1 MRFSRTLAI
10 LVRQYYLFRG
20 SPARIIPVFAWIA
33 IDIVLW
39 GFLSTYLNTIA
50 AAGSNLVPALLG
62 AVLLWDFFTRV
73 MQGVT
78 MTFFEDV
85 WSRNFLNIF
94 ASPMSIAEYLA
105 GLVLSSIL
113 TSTAGLVFM
122 IVLATT
128 CLRPS
133 FLLVRAYDRSVY
145 RSVVFIRNRPWN
157 FRQQHGDA
165 TRALGGVVDL
175 ANSRADFPVRG
186 CFLSAIYTAR
196 LDAWSVVGPASSVCL
211 RRAPLDREGR
221 HGFCCNAGWR
231 RGSCACVHRRGVL
244 DISTALIGMP
254 FARDCWRGIA
264 LKA

>member
-50 AAGSNLVPALLG
+50 TAGFNLVPALLG

-85 WSRNFLNIF
+85 WSRNFLNVF
-94 ASPMSIAEYLA
+94 ASPMSIADYLA

-113 TSTAGLVFM
+113 TSTAGLIFM

-128 CLRPS
+128 VFGLPFFS
-133 FLLVRAYDRSVY
+133 YGLTIVPFIGVLF
-145 RSVVFIRNRPWN
+145 FIRNRPWH

-175 ANSRADFPVRG
+175 ANSRADFPVRR
-186 CFLSAIYTAR
+186 CFLSAIYTAQ
-196 LDAWSVVGPASSVCL
+196 LDAWSFVDPASSVCL
-211 RRAPLDREGR
+211 RRAPLDREG
-221 HGFCCNAGWR
+221 
-231 RGSCACVHRRGVL
+231 
-244 DISTALIGMP
+244 
-254 FARDCWRGIA
+254 
-264 LKA
+264 